1 MITHPGTQEALRT
14 HLDWLPEPDQIV
26 LRPRE
31 TKHGL
36 KVLYDDGH
44 VIEFA
49 VFDLQ
54 ELTLA
59 RVNEYRVVFEP
70 ADASISAVL
79 RSLEAPDAPS
89 TFDRER
95 EIEIMLMLLVI
106 GSGRVARGEIISG
119 GRFIK
124 DFALSGLL
132 RLLAHDH
139 PPAVGSIPDNLDP
152 FRRVEVCYPALSSR
166 LHAALLLEPLA
177 AAAALLDIAET
188 TLQPM
193 PTAVSVIRSEI
204 QRAQG

>member
-1 MITHPGTQEALRT
+1 VITHPGTQEALRT

-124 DFALSGLL
+124 GNYTATP
-132 RLLAHDH
+132 H
-139 PPAVGSIPDNLDP
+139 PPTPSPTRGEGEK
-152 FRRVEVCYPALSSR
+152 RSR
-166 LHAALLLEPLA
+166 KSLA
-177 AAAALLDIAET
+177 PCGRGI
-188 TLQPM
+188 
-193 PTAVSVIRSEI
+193 
-204 QRAQG
+204 